1 MKRKL
6 FLIFVLCV
14 CLLLVFADEAVFL
27 KQDEVVRLKVP
38 AVNPEL
44 SKIEYEDEMLYKPHA
59 KGSNYFDEEENVF
72 ESKAGKAF
80 SKLIDEWAIDNKIN
94 NYASKVAE

>member
-6 FLIFVLCV
+6 FLLSILSV
-14 CLLLVFADEAVFL
+14 CIPLAFAEDSVFL

-38 AVNPEL
+38 AANPEL
-44 SKIEYEDEMLYKPHA
+44 SRIEYEDEMLYKPRT
-59 KGSNYFDEEENVF
+59 KGSNYFDEKESVF
-72 ESKAGKAF
+72 ESRAGKAF
-80 SKLIDEWAIDNKIN
+80 SKFIDDWAIDNKVN